1 MAIAKKAAAKKA
13 TAAKKKP
20 AAKPRAKKQQRAS
33 LADRIVQLEKDAE
46 KQLKQ
51 LANALEKR
59 AKADLRKAMDRFE
72 YKWLRERK
80 KSHAKRLTSV
90 QKKAQAKLAALRKK
104 ATAKTKAAAKKK
116 PAAKARKAAPAAS

>member
-1 MAIAKKAAAKKA
+1 MMAIAKKAAAKKA
-13 TAAKKKP
+13 PAAKKKP
-20 AAKPRAKKQQRAS
+20 AGKARAKKQRAS
-33 LADRIVQLEKDAE
+33 ITDRIVQLEKDAE